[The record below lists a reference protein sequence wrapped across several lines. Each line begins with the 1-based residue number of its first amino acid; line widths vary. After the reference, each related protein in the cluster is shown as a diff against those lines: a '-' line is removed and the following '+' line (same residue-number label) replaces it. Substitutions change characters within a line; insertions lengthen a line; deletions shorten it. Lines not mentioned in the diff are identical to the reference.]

1 MATLK
6 VYYLLFKCDK
16 KAFGYKDMKIGLRFF
31 SKAKIEVINFSF

>member
-6 VYYLLFKCDK
+6 EHYLLFKCDK

-31 SKAKIEVINFSF
+31 SKAKIEVINFS